1 MAGTMRLTDGVNTI
15 DFSPILGYVSPFA
28 RRESVNVTLSGKRFT
43 HKWNMKERH
52 DVPLI
57 NVSQA
62 DRDQYLTWWDA
73 KTELTYTPDQDGA
86 PGTTFTV
93 KLMNPSFPFRLFN
106 LASFE
111 TYRGTLVIV
120 EV

>member
-1 MAGTMRLTDGVNTI
+1 MAGTMRLTDGGNTI
-15 DFSPILGYVSPFA
+15 DFSPILGYSLPYA
-28 RRESVNVTLSGKRFT
+28 RREAVNTTLSGKRFT

-62 DRDQYLTWWDA
+62 DRDQFFTWWDA
-73 KTELTYTPDQDGA
+73 KTELTYTPDFDAA
-86 PGTTFTV
+86 PGITVTV
-93 KLMNPSFPFRLFN
+93 KLMGDTFLLQLFN
-106 LASFE
+106 PASFVLFA
-111 TYRGTLVIV
+111 GTLIIV